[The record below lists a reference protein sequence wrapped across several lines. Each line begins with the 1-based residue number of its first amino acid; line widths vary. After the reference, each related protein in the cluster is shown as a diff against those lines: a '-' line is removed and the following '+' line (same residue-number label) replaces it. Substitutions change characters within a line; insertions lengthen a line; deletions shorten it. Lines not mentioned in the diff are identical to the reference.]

1 MPYTQ
6 ALVYRGS
13 LDHVVGFIHAR
24 QVMQALMSGDL
35 TRDILQSLIQDPY
48 FIPEATPLNT
58 QLLNFQKAKRRV
70 GLVVD
75 EYGDVLGL
83 VTMSDLL
90 EEIVGE
96 FTSDPTDSISD
107 VQPKEDGSYLVNGS
121 AGVRVLV
128 KTFDWDLPTDGPRTF
143 NGLII
148 EQLES
153 IPEPGTS
160 LLING
165 YPVEILQI
173 QDNAVKTARILPSQ
187 RRNTTR

>member
-1 MPYTQ
+1 M
-6 ALVYRGS
+6 GS
-13 LDHVVGFIHAR
+13 ELD
-24 QVMQALMSGDL
+24 MNK
-35 TRDILQSLIQDPY
+35 LQSLIEAPY
-48 FIPEATPLNT
+48 YIPEVTPLNT

-121 AGVRVLV
+121 ASVRELI
-128 KTFDWDLPTDGPRTF
+128 KTMDWDLPTQGPKTF

-148 EQLES
+148 EQLEH

-165 YPVEILQI
+165 YPVEILQM
-173 QDNAVKTARILPSQ
+173 QDNAVRTARISPHE
-187 RRNTTR
+187 RRSTRS